1 MKGVVSLA
9 KGLRKVKT
17 KYPLVIAI
25 LPDVTE
31 NHREIL
37 VSQGC
42 IVRKIEPV
50 YPPENQTQ
58 FAMANYMSST
68 TPTYVFGRY
77 ICMLPFIAC
86 VTRSLLFV
94 SDFFFCFCF
103 CFGNCVCGLL
113 TRVISKTLSNV

>member
-17 KYPLVIAI
+17 KYPLVVAI
-25 LPDVTE
+25 LPDVSE

-77 ICMLPFIAC
+77 VCYHLLHVLHVAC
-86 VTRSLLFV
+86 FL
-94 SDFFFCFCF
+94 
-103 CFGNCVCGLL
+103 
-113 TRVISKTLSNV
+113 

>member
-42 IVRKIEPV
+42 IVRKIETV
-50 YPPENQTQ
+50 YPPDNQTQ
-58 FAMANYMSST
+58 FAMAYYMSSSDGSKNFVWESH
-68 TPTYVFGRY
+68 YKILIKRKLEY
-77 ICMLPFIAC
+77 IEL
-86 VTRSLLFV
+86 
-94 SDFFFCFCF
+94 
-103 CFGNCVCGLL
+103 
-113 TRVISKTLSNV
+113 SK